1 MPTKRVT
8 QPAGKT
14 PAKPAAKPAAKTKTA
29 TKRTSRRSGPAVELA
44 TPVVLTTDRELDE
57 WIAGRNGTGFDPAAD
72 AYRMRLAGTPWSIV
86 AKANGY
92 PTANAAVTAVSRY
105 LQKAAQAMS
114 AQQQQ
119 EMLQMQIDRYE
130 AVLAKWWKRMDG
142 GDEKAAAIVLRT
154 LERLDRVLRVTDG
167 DVSIS
172 QETIVISADPD
183 EYVKQLQALDAGQ
196 DVN

>member
-8 QPAGKT
+8 
-14 PAKPAAKPAAKTKTA
+14 AAKTKTTTKTA
-29 TKRTSRRSGPAVELA
+29 TKSAARRGKVAAEPIELA
-44 TPVVLTTDRELDE
+44 TPVVLTTDQDLDK
-57 WIAGRNGTGFDPAAD
+57 WIAGRNGTGFDPALD

-92 PTANAAVTAVSRY
+92 PTPNSAVTAVSRY

-119 EMLQMQIDRYE
+119 EMLQLQIDRYE
-130 AVLAKWWKRMDG
+130 AVLTKWWPRMDG

-154 LERLDRVLRVTDG
+154 LERLDRVLRVTDA
-167 DVSIS
+167 DVSVS
-172 QETIVISADPD
+172 QETIVISADPV
-183 EYVKQLQALDAGQ
+183 EYVKQLQALDAEENG
-196 DVN
+196 N